1 MEDKTNVKWDF
12 SELADY
18 RTVRAFLDRLC
29 LKYPF
34 VTLTQLGESLCGRS
48 IPLVALGSPAA
59 AKSVLYV
66 GAHHASEWI
75 TASVL
80 LRFIGEYCKAY
91 ESGGKMYRTDMR
103 YLFEKRRIFV
113 VPVLNPDGV
122 ELQMHGVPSD
132 FPLRERVLKMNGAS
146 EDFTHWQSNARG
158 VDLNHNYNARFAEYK
173 ELEQSLGIVP
183 GAGKYSGEYP
193 ESEPEVA
200 ALCRLL
206 RIDGSVRCLLTLHSQ
221 GEEIYYGDDAAPPQ
235 SRTVG
240 RMISRMSGYRLM
252 QTDKTASYGGL
263 TDWFVREFGKCA
275 FTLECGRGQNPLP
288 MKDAFGIY
296 ASLREVLFSLPLA
309 V

>member
-18 RTVRAFLDRLC
+18 RTVSAFLDRLC

-91 ESGGKMYRTDMR
+91 ESGGKMYRTDMG

-252 QTDKTASYGGL
+252 QTDGTASYGGL